1 MRTDAW
7 SPALQLELGDA
18 VTERPERSA
27 SPPRGAAATPNEAE
41 PQGRNVRLVRLFLTC
56 ICLAEMLILVPN
68 LLTEIAIQRGLYAP
82 ILRGVLAM
90 VRLSPLAWPLLG
102 QLGRLGDSL
111 RDFVEVSLPSIYGP
125 ACGGV
130 EPCRGLAT
138 ALSGWY
144 LISTPMHDAFSPRID
159 NVQADEELETP
170 APQAAPFDEHLLLPC
185 AVIMSA
191 NVGLFLCDALSL
203 TVTPLLRHP
212 ESSSQHVPQQLP
224 RPEVFLAAGADD
236 INSAKFEPT
245 CVICIADFAPG
256 ELLARLPCGHIFHK
270 ECVSQ
275 WLRQHGKCPLRCA
288 GMVLPAE
295 DASEV
300 QESEYREY
308 RAESALINDD
318 ILSPWLVGAPLN
330 VSSRSLFTD
339 QQTEL
344 TLPSSLAVEAV
355 DDEEVSIRPG

>member
-7 SPALQLELGDA
+7 SPAVQLELGDE
-18 VTERPERSA
+18 VTERTERTERIE
-27 SPPRGAAATPNEAE
+27 SPPLVSAPNEASDTR
-41 PQGRNVRLVRLFLTC
+41 PRNARLVRLFLTC

-82 ILRGVLAM
+82 ILRAVLAM

-159 NVQADEELETP
+159 DLQADEELETP
-170 APQAAPFDEHLLLPC
+170 SPQAAPFDDHLLLPC

-212 ESSSQHVPQQLP
+212 ETSSQHVPQQLP
-224 RPEVFLAAGADD
+224 RPEVFLAAGPDD

-256 ELLARLPCGHIFHK
+256 ELLARLPCGHTFHK

-288 GMVLPAE
+288 GMVSPAE
-295 DASEV
+295 DSEV
-300 QESEYREY
+300 QESDY

>member
-7 SPALQLELGDA
+7 SPAVQLELGDG
-18 VTERPERSA
+18 VTERTERIE
-27 SPPRGAAATPNEAE
+27 SPPLVSAPNEASDTR
-41 PQGRNVRLVRLFLTC
+41 PRNARLVRLFLTC

-82 ILRGVLAM
+82 ILRAVLAM

-159 NVQADEELETP
+159 DLQADEELETP
-170 APQAAPFDEHLLLPC
+170 SPQ

-212 ESSSQHVPQQLP
+212 ETSSQHVPQQLP
-224 RPEVFLAAGADD
+224 RPEVFLAAGPDD

-256 ELLARLPCGHIFHK
+256 ELLARLPCGHTFHK

-288 GMVLPAE
+288 GMVSPAE
-295 DASEV
+295 DSEV
-300 QESEYREY
+300 QESDY